1 MDSKIYAQVQ
11 TQIDILKSRVITTQ
25 LEFPSLKGFI
35 ALTTFILILQRKKNN
50 VYKI

>member
-11 TQIDILKSRVITTQ
+11 TQIDILKSRVITQ